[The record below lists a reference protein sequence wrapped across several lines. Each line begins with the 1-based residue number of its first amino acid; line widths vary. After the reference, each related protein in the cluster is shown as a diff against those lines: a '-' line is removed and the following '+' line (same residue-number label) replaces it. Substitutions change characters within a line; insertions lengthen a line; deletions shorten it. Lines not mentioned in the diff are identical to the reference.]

1 MNEYVYILWL
11 VFFPSPIPNH
21 TLITKNSYLFLQL
34 VLAVVNDNGVVM
46 AVETMNQR
54 LDGRLVQVANV
65 GGGLAGL
72 LIEEHQLR
80 VDGAEGVN
88 HDLAL
93 DGLDGINHH
102 GHSTLVQLLK
112 TL

>member
-1 MNEYVYILWL
+1 
-11 VFFPSPIPNH
+11 
-21 TLITKNSYLFLQL
+21 
-34 VLAVVNDNGVVM
+34 
-46 AVETMNQR
+46 
-54 LDGRLVQVANV
+54 
-65 GGGLAGL
+65 
-72 LIEEHQLR
+72 LR

-112 TL
+112 TLW